1 MRSVNIAVLAR
12 QMIEKFLSEPRSEG
26 DAFWSERDT
35 AGMFKVTRHQA
46 RKAVDWLVRK
56 KVLSRKPG
64 SGTFLCSKNLNEGP
78 GIAGQRPHPCEIIP
92 DWDIELATGF
102 IAAFKRAFDL
112 CARQRGWPVSFY
124 HEGSIQDEPHFIQR
138 LIAGGINCV
147 VFVDIH
153 GESIPAATTLLQAG
167 IPVVSFGR
175 DLAVLKSLKIPVV
188 SQDDRAAMQ
197 DLAMSLLARGRER
210 IVLAGISDPIRTNE
224 HLQGFAAACRLL
236 GREYPADMVVEGY
249 DIEYVVRSL
258 RRRFAAKPPPDAI
271 LFEEGISFLK
281 VLEAM
286 PELREA
292 IRSGLTA
299 AVFDE
304 LYLDE
309 KLPDLPV
316 VSVRIPAEIAGR
328 TCVEI
333 AGLALA
339 GRKIPRLTR
348 LRCSILCPPNPPVVA
363 APGGRPKRP
372 ADGRPAKGSRA
383 SRGG

>member
-1 MRSVNIAVLAR
+1 MRSVNVADLAR
-12 QMIEKFLSEPRSEG
+12 QLFEKFLSEPRSEG
-26 DAFWSERDT
+26 DAFWPEREI
-35 AGMFKVTRHQA
+35 ARSFNVTRHQA
-46 RKAVDWLVRK
+46 RKAVDCLVRR
-56 KVLSRKPG
+56 KVLSRKRG
-64 SGTFLCSKNLNEGP
+64 SGTFLCSKNLN
-78 GIAGQRPHPCEIIP
+78 AGLGFADRRPHPCVIIP
-92 DWDIELATGF
+92 DWDIELSTGF

-124 HEGSIQDEPHFIQR
+124 HEGSILNEPHFVQR
-138 LIAGGINCV
+138 LIAGGVNCV
-147 VFVDIH
+147 VFIDIH
-153 GESIPAATTLLQAG
+153 EESIPAAATLKQAG

-175 DLAVLKSLKIPVV
+175 DLPVLESLKIPVV
-188 SQDDRAAMQ
+188 SQDDRGAMQ
-197 DLAMSLLARGRER
+197 DLAMSLLARGRQH
-210 IVLAGISDPIRTNE
+210 IVLTGISDPIRTNE

-249 DIEYVVRSL
+249 DLEYVVRSL

-271 LFEEGISFLK
+271 LFEEIVSFLK
-281 VLEAM
+281 LLEAM

-328 TCVEI
+328 SCVEI
-333 AGLALA
+333 VALALA
-339 GRKIPRLTR
+339 SQKIPRLTR
-348 LRCSILCPPNPPVVA
+348 LRCSILWPPDSLVA
-363 APGGRPKRP
+363 TAPPGGRAKTS
-372 ADGRPAKGSRA
+372 AGRTARQ
-383 SRGG
+383 RR